1 MHERITDT
9 FSLAGRV
16 AVITGAA
23 SGIGRETAIVYAQ
36 AGAKVVLADV
46 NQNGLEETADIIG
59 SHAVCCS
66 SDIADRAS
74 IATLARHAM
83 AIDNRIDIWANV
95 AGITQ
100 QFSIVDAEEADLD
113 QMIAINLKGTYW
125 GCAVAGKAMADNK
138 AGSIINISS
147 TAGDSSPAGMSA
159 YAMTKA
165 GVNALTRSAAKEFG
179 LHGIRVNAVAP
190 GYVETPMVS
199 FRYTDSEG
207 VVDEPLRAETLQQ
220 RRNATPLNLTGEP
233 SDIAYAMLYLGS
245 DASRYVTGQVLH
257 VNGGVLMR

>member
-66 SDIADRAS
+66 SAIADRAS

>member
-1 MHERITDT
+1 MHERITEA

-16 AVITGAA
+16 AVVTGAA

-36 AGAKVVLADV
+36 AGARVVLADV
-46 NQNGLEETADIIG
+46 NKNGLEETADLIG
-59 SHAVCCS
+59 SQAIWCC

-74 IATLARHAM
+74 MDTLARRAL
-83 AIDNRIDIWANV
+83 AIDDRIDVWANV
-95 AGITQ
+95 AGIAT
-100 QFSIVDAEEADLD
+100 QFSLTEVEEADLD
-113 QMIAINLKGTYW
+113 RMLAVNLKGTYW
-125 GCAVAGKAMADNK
+125 GCAAAGKVMADHK
-138 AGSIINISS
+138 AGAIINLSS
-147 TAGDSSPAGMSA
+147 TAGHSSPPGMSA

-165 GVNALTRSAAKEFG
+165 GVNALTRSAAKELG

-199 FRYTDSEG
+199 FRYTSSSGE
-207 VVDEPLRAETLQQ
+207 VDETLRAETLQQ
-220 RRNATPLNLTGEP
+220 RRQSTPLNLTGEP

-257 VNGGVLMR
+257 VNGGVLMP